1 MRSDGNVVAAATA
14 AKIEKEQ
21 EMIIAYDF
29 NNYRLKHDWID
40 KNQTQQQHCK
50 RSLVFFVE
58 NNLNA
63 SNTTIPRDVVN
74 YRSD

>member
-1 MRSDGNVVAAATA
+1 MRSDGNVVAAATV

-40 KNQTQQQHCK
+40 KKRALFLSILKVQTRQK
-50 RSLVFFVE
+50 PK
-58 NNLNA
+58 A
-63 SNTTIPRDVVN
+63 TTTLQT
-74 YRSD
+74 